1 MKFVLV
7 NCRTPVVPS
16 KCAACRRSVE
26 KGYLRDLSTLR
37 PYCGAECYPERN
49 GKAPPLRPSTQT
61 NPFELIFEWQ
71 NSSLDMLSTLF
82 GLG

>member
-7 NCRTPVVPS
+7 NCRKPAVPS
-16 KCAACRRSVE
+16 KCAACRRPVE

-37 PYCGAECYPERN
+37 RYCGTECYPGWN
-49 GKAPPLRPSTQT
+49 GNVLPLRPYAGI

-71 NSSLDMLSTLF
+71 ELTSDIVSTLF